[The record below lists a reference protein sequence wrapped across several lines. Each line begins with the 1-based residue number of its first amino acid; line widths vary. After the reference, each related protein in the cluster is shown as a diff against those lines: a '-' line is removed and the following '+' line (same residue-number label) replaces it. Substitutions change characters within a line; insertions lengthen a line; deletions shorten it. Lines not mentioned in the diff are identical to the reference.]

1 MRNIIPEALWI
12 GNARE
17 ARDLA
22 LIANA
27 GIQAVVDL
35 AANEPP
41 AVLLRDVV
49 YCRIPLVDGDGNLP
63 ELLRL
68 AVHTVEQLL
77 REGVPTLVACSYGM
91 SRSPT
96 VTAFALARFQ
106 YISPMEA
113 LANVSGSVS
122 PAMWQSAF
130 DAMRD

>member
-1 MRNIIPEALWI
+1 MRSVIPNQLWI

-17 ARDLA
+17 ARDLSLLA
-22 LIANA
+22 EL

-63 ELLRL
+63 ELVRL
-68 AVHTVEQLL
+68 AVTTVEHLL
-77 REGVPTLVACSYGM
+77 REGVPTLVSCSYGM

-96 VTAFALARFQ
+96 VTAFALARLRS
-106 YISPMEA
+106 ITPMEA
-113 LANVSGSVS
+113 LSIVGGSVS
-122 PAMWQSAF
+122 PAMWESAVT
-130 DAMRD
+130 AMRD